1 VVVHAAALRTAMQG
15 APAETVGKPVL
26 LLLVAAA
33 ATLVLM
39 RNWRL
44 AFVAG
49 LVGAALFLAA
59 VTLALH
65 RGHAVDAAPV
75 LFTLA
80 LAWILRTAHEAWPE
94 RRERERLRGAFS
106 GYVSPAVLR
115 AILKGDIR
123 PVREGERRD
132 LAFVFAD
139 LRGST
144 ALTAQSTPESAMA
157 LLNRF
162 HQVIATAIHR
172 HDGMLDNIRGDG
184 VMAVFGAPKPIPE
197 PVKAAWAAVQ
207 EMFQGLDRL
216 NAELAKEGKP
226 VLTMVAGLA
235 FGEAVVGHVGS
246 KSRYNY
252 TAIGDAVNLAARLQ
266 EEAKKRGV
274 RALLSG
280 PARERVP
287 EAELEALG
295 PLDLHS
301 HTTAEGWG
309 WR

>member
-1 VVVHAAALRTAMQG
+1 
-15 APAETVGKPVL
+15 
-26 LLLVAAA
+26 
-33 ATLVLM
+33 M

-44 AFVAG
+44 AFVTG
-49 LVGAALFLAA
+49 VVGAALFLGT
-59 VTLALH
+59 VTFALY
-65 RGHAVDAAPV
+65 RGYWVDAAAV
-75 LFTLA
+75 LFTIA
-80 LAWILRTAHEAWPE
+80 LAWMLRTAYEAWHE

-106 GYVSPAVLR
+106 GYVSPQVLR
-115 AILKGDIR
+115 AILRGDIR
-123 PVREGERRD
+123 PVREGERRE

-144 ALTAQSTPESAMA
+144 ALTAESTPESAMA

-162 HQVIATAIHR
+162 HQVIASAIHR

-197 PVKAAWAAVQ
+197 PMKAAWAAAQ
-207 EMFQGLDRL
+207 EMFRGLDRL

-226 VLTMVAGLA
+226 ELTMVAGLA
-235 FGEAVVGHVGS
+235 YGEAVVGHVGS
-246 KSRYNY
+246 KSRFNY

-280 PARERVP
+280 PARELVP
-287 EAELEALG
+287 EADLEALG
-295 PLDLHS
+295 PLGIHS
-301 HTTAEGWG
+301 HPSAEGWA